1 MKIKL
6 YIYII
11 ILKQV
16 VVETTIMSPAV
27 CLSHRLT
34 PRIIQPKNCTPN
46 PAWMQM
52 CFPPSRVE
60 PTNEFPEIY
69 VSKIIYD
76 KFIETYYCSTI
87 YIYIYIYLMKHTLA
101 FTFEERAYTLTP

>member
-1 MKIKL
+1 MKIKE
-6 YIYII
+6 YIYINNF
-11 ILKQV
+11 KASCGSQ
-16 VVETTIMSPAV
+16 ETTIMSPAV
-27 CLSHRLT
+27 CLSHQLT

-87 YIYIYIYLMKHTLA
+87 YIYIYIYIYISHETYIGIY
-101 FTFEERAYTLTP
+101 F

>member
-1 MKIKL
+1 MKL
-6 YIYII
+6 NYIYI

-16 VVETTIMSPAV
+16 VVAKRLQL
-27 CLSHRLT
+27 CLQLSVSHQLLT

-87 YIYIYIYLMKHTLA
+87 YVSHETYIGIY
-101 FTFEERAYTLTP
+101 F